1 MVIGR
6 LAESEDQIVF
16 ATDGEV
22 DKCEFSSVPEVE
34 AEAEAEA
41 KAAEAAT
48 AAPEA
53 KVSTTEIDAAAAV
66 PVVTETKEVSSS
78 NPIKGDVRISSTQA
92 ATQTPAHQH
101 QGTLE
106 PLPITHHL
114 VAGL

>member
-41 KAAEAAT
+41 AEAAT

-53 KVSTTEIDAAAAV
+53 KVSTTAIDAEAAV

-78 NPIKGDVRISSTQA
+78 NLIKGDIRISPTQA
-92 ATQTPAHQH
+92 APRPHKPQH
-101 QGTLE
+101 TSARGHSSHY
-106 PLPITHHL
+106 P
-114 VAGL
+114 

>member
-41 KAAEAAT
+41 AEAAT

-53 KVSTTEIDAAAAV
+53 KVSTTEIDAEAAV